1 MNVDVDQATGLNTGP
16 DDKGRRHFL
25 VAATT
30 AMGVAGAA
38 ATAIPFLG
46 SWLPSAKA
54 KALGAPV
61 EADISKLEPGAM
73 IKVEWRGQ
81 AIYIVHRT
89 QEMLAK
95 LPELENDLRD
105 PKSEES
111 EQPDYTKNGVRSLKP
126 ELLVFI
132 GVCTHLGCAP
142 LAKFQPGDADLG
154 ADWKGGFQCPCHGS
168 RFDMAGRVLK
178 GWPALKNLRVPP
190 YRFATD
196 TQLVIGE
203 DSGVAA

>member
-1 MNVDVDQATGLNTGP
+1 MNADVDQATGLE
-16 DDKGRRHFL
+16 DKGRRHFL
-25 VAATT
+25 VAATS
-30 AMGVAGAA
+30 AIGIAGAA
-38 ATAIPFLG
+38 ATAVPFLG
-46 SWLPSAKA
+46 SWQPSARA

-61 EADISKLEPGAM
+61 VADISKLESGGMAR
-73 IKVEWRGQ
+73 VEWRGQ
-81 AIYIVHRT
+81 AIYIIHRP
-89 QEMLAK
+89 QETLAK
-95 LPELENDLRD
+95 LPELDSQLRD

-111 EQPDYTKNGVRSLKP
+111 EQPDYTKNDVRSLKP
-126 ELLVFI
+126 EILVLI

-142 LAKFQPGDADLG
+142 IRKAPGDADLG

>member
-1 MNVDVDQATGLNTGP
+1 MNSDVDQAAGP

-30 AMGVAGAA
+30 AMGIAGAA
-38 ATAIPFLG
+38 ATAVPFLA
-46 SWLPSAKA
+46 SWKPSAKA

-61 EADISKLEPGAM
+61 EADISKLEPGALM
-73 IKVEWRGQ
+73 KIEWRGQ
-81 AIYIVHRT
+81 AIFIVHRT
-89 QEMLAK
+89 PEMLAK
-95 LPELENDLRD
+95 LPELDSQLRD
-105 PKSEES
+105 PGSNES

-126 ELLVFI
+126 EILVFI

-142 LAKFQPGDADLG
+142 LPKFQAGDAELG
-154 ADWKGGFQCPCHGS
+154 ADWKGGFLCPCHGS
-168 RFDMAGRVLK
+168 RFDLAGRIMK
-178 GWPALKNLRVPP
+178 GHPALWNLRVPP

-203 DSGVAA
+203 DSGVA